1 MVNFQDLTKRLV
13 DRASAHGMEFST
25 EKSKIRTN
33 STNDVS
39 ADVSMSGQELE
50 EVTSFMYLE
59 ATLC

>member
-1 MVNFQDLTKRLV
+1 
-13 DRASAHGMEFST
+13 MEFST